1 MKKHLLFLVGI
12 CLLLLSCSSKNLLQ
26 VGVLIDETGVCK
38 STGLATKAAL
48 ELKQEQLQQ
57 LFNNNSYK
65 QIELQFADTKSDPN
79 LALKH
84 VKEFYKK
91 GIDIIIGPGTS
102 QELAAIANFVNTNDI
117 LILSYAST
125 AHSLAISRDNIFR
138 YVTTDIS
145 QSKVVA
151 KFLRKNGRE
160 YLWQLYRNDVGNI
173 SVANLVNGQFRRS
186 GGKKVRRFIYQPGQS
201 DFYEIL
207 AQISSEIE
215 GKEKEKCAVY
225 VAGFSEVIKILAQA
239 SEFTNLYDNVLWV
252 GSDGTAKLKGVI
264 ENHAS
269 LRFAMYSKFTVP
281 LNKQQD
287 SFEYKKFAMKLENKI
302 GFSPNIYTI
311 TASDILQ
318 ILAYCGNI
326 SDFSKNKK
334 KVIYEYSA
342 KNYGLTGNTKLNK
355 NGDRKEWGYELW
367 RVQGTIAGH
376 KWKSIGIVN

>member
-1 MKKHLLFLVGI
+1 
-12 CLLLLSCSSKNLLQ
+12 
-26 VGVLIDETGVCK
+26 VLIDETGVCK

-160 YLWQLYRNDVGNI
+160 YLWQLYRNDLGNI

-334 KVIYEYSA
+334 KAIYEYSA